1 MQPPTSIP
9 KPRYLASAST
19 TPAAKKEER
28 SATSD
33 THNALHIRKAEFS
46 PAALADWL
54 PSVYQCE
61 LPFGQCR
68 AESKMIADPFRFC
81 VAGLFFRARA
91 CLDVTRHRSPPRQRG
106 KQGRSRSFQPLP
118 SRTLPWWPALCHRS
132 ALNARSSSPAGRRNL
147 FYFKHAVATR
157 HAAPYIGGAL

>member
-19 TPAAKKEER
+19 TPAAER

-46 PAALADWL
+46 PAARADWL

-68 AESKMIADPFRFC
+68 AESKMIADPFHR
-81 VAGLFFRARA
+81 LRA

-132 ALNARSSSPAGRRNL
+132 ALKARSSSPAGRRNL
-147 FYFKHAVATR
+147 FYFRHAVATR
-157 HAAPYIGGAL
+157 HAAPYIGGGL